1 MLKDPSW
8 TKEETDYLFNLVR
21 EYDGRF
27 YVVHD
32 RYEYPGGIERTL
44 EVSIFAEARI
54 KNESELVLVGPERS
68 VLQCMSETGPKPSM
82 ARR

>member
-1 MLKDPSW
+1 MLEDPSW

-44 EVSIFAEARI
+44 EVSIFAARG
-54 KNESELVLVGPERS
+54 V
-68 VLQCMSETGPKPSM
+68 
-82 ARR
+82 